1 MSWQAVSSRILT
13 ARLLHKHGHL
23 TIVVVYGPTEDS
35 SASSKDEFYTTLESV
50 ITSRP
55 PHDQLVVLSD
65 FNAVT
70 GTNRAGIGGFY
81 LRLG

>member
-1 MSWQAVSSRILT
+1 MASRFKPDSYGKVASQALLT
-13 ARLLHKHGHL
+13 V
-23 TIVVVYGPTEDS
+23 VVVYTQTEDS